1 MKTLFFTSA
10 LLTLILAITGCGG
23 VGDSET
29 EAPVEPASEPSGAKV
44 VKITGNDQMRY
55 DITEIKAKAGEA
67 VRVELTNI
75 GKMPAAAMSH
85 NWVLLNRSV
94 TEEEF
99 TAFALASSQNAP
111 SYIAPDSDLVLAKT
125 KTLGPG
131 ESDSVEFEAPAEPG
145 VYEFLCTFPGHFALM
160 RGKLIVE

>member
-1 MKTLFFTSA
+1 M
-10 LLTLILAITGCGG
+10 LAFTGCGG
-23 VGDSET
+23 DTET
-29 EAPVEPASEPSGAKV
+29 EAPIKPTNEASGSNRI
-44 VKITGNDQMRY
+44 KITGNDQMRY
-55 DITEIKAKAGEA
+55 DITEIKAKTGET

-85 NWVLLNRSV
+85 NFVLLNRSV

-111 SYIAPDSDLVLAKT
+111 SYIAPDSDLVLAHT

-131 ESDSVEFEAPAEPG
+131 ESDSVEFEAPAQPG
-145 VYEFLCTFPGHFALM
+145 IYEFLCTFPGHFVLM